1 VPGDGKGIIRTCMVS
16 YDGSTYQVDPVD
28 GILCTIA
35 IFSVLS
41 KHSLQLISVSVSGL
55 ETVNYPLY
63 EHHTR
68 TECTVYDRLACGDPN
83 RVTLMYIL
91 FH

>member
-1 VPGDGKGIIRTCMVS
+1 MVS
-16 YDGSTYQVDPVD
+16 YDASTYQVDPVD

-63 EHHTR
+63 EHHTG